1 MTMSGNIRDN
11 PNAGRWMPLGP
22 ALAAYA
28 ARQQALEKD
37 SRSQD
42 GIRATAAKTETRIE
56 SSRNS
61 GAAAKAS
68 PRALAA
74 RTKLGTAFLE
84 ALQSH
89 FAEHGEA
96 AIAKVFEQN
105 PYQYLRI
112 IAALMPKVLPRENG
126 DLEDMNDEQIR
137 ELLGAIRHVRARG
150 HGASAAGSLGPCT
163 ARQ

>member
-1 MTMSGNIRDN
+1 MTMSASVRDN
-11 PNAGRWMPLGP
+11 ANAGRWMPIGP

-28 ARQQALEKD
+28 ARQQALEKE

-42 GIRATAAKTETRIE
+42 GIPATAEKAEVRSE
-56 SSRNS
+56 LGRNS
-61 GAAAKAS
+61 GAATKAS

-84 ALQSH
+84 ALQRH
-89 FAEHGEA
+89 FAEHGES

-126 DLEDMNDEQIR
+126 DLDEMNNEQIR

-150 HGASAAGSLGPCT
+150 HGAAAAGSLGSST
-163 ARQ
+163 SRQ

>member
-1 MTMSGNIRDN
+1 MTMSASVRDDA
-11 PNAGRWMPLGP
+11 NAARWMPIGP

-28 ARQQALEKD
+28 ARQQALEKE
-37 SRSQD
+37 SRSLD
-42 GIRATAAKTETRIE
+42 GIRKEMETRSE
-56 SSRNS
+56 PGRNS
-61 GAAAKAS
+61 GAATKAS

-84 ALQSH
+84 ALQRH
-89 FAEHGEA
+89 FAEHGES

-126 DLEDMNDEQIR
+126 DLDEMNNEQIR
-137 ELLGAIRHVRARG
+137 ELLGVRARG
-150 HGASAAGSLGPCT
+150 HGEGASGALGPST
-163 ARQ
+163 SRQ